1 MFDHFLRM
9 TNNFGLLFPT
19 NFKMNGVL
27 IWRFTFSSAVKLHKK
42 ISLNVKCLWKKLD
55 LLSFEAVGGGDKQG
69 CFKNKSRY
77 YLLLLFLSCSVP
89 INTKCKTFGTKVKVF
104 PWQVFYSITR
114 RIFCRV
120 RSVTFSSGSGHQV
133 TDLSW
138 IYLSTSGWRWIFVDW
153 TNLATT

>member
-9 TNNFGLLFPT
+9 SNNFGLLFPN
-19 NFKMNGVL
+19 NFKMNVVL

-42 ISLNVKCLWKKLD
+42 ISLNVKSLRKKLD
-55 LLSFEAVGGGDKQG
+55 LLSFEAVRGGDKQC

-104 PWQVFYSITR
+104 PWQVLYSITR
-114 RIFCRV
+114 RIFLPGSQRNFSISS
-120 RSVTFSSGSGHQV
+120 RKSIRVTFS
-133 TDLSW
+133 
-138 IYLSTSGWRWIFVDW
+138 
-153 TNLATT
+153 